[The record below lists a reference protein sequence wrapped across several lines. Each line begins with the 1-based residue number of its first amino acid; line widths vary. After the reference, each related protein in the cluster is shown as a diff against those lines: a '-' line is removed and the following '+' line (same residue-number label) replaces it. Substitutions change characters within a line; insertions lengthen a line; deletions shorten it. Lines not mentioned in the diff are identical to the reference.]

1 MQVFLFFILPLAGLG
16 LSWELVLADPQRIW
30 YWFILALA
38 GGGLLSFSVNFQLP
52 WRRAWAD
59 RVSFVVLLASVFWWL
74 LWLDFSYF
82 NYAVPVI
89 FWLLTVFLLRHT
101 RGRELEILPPSLRL
115 AMFLASSFFASSLS
129 FGLVTVLGYPL
140 WLVLVIFLLVLALP
154 TWSATIYLEQLG
166 KNWLLSYLFLLLVLA
181 EFFTVLVWLPFTE
194 ITLGLVLTIVILA
207 LYDLL
212 KYFVKPELT
221 VRRIIVKKII
231 VYAVFLLLVL
241 VSTPWL

>member
-1 MQVFLFFILPLAGLG
+1 MKALLFFILPAVALVAG
-16 LSWELVLADPQRIW
+16 WELVLADPQQIW
-30 YWFILALA
+30 YWFILALFSS
-38 GGGLLSFSVNFQLP
+38 GLLSFSINFSLP

-59 RVSFVVLLASVFWWL
+59 RVSFVVLAISVFWWL

-89 FWLLTVFLLRHT
+89 FWVLMVVLLRYT
-101 RGRELEILPPSLRL
+101 RVRELEILPPSLRL

-129 FGLVTVLGYPL
+129 FGLVTVLGYSL

-154 TWSATIYLEQLG
+154 TWAATIYLQQLG
-166 KNWLLSYLFLLLVLA
+166 KNWVLSYLFLLLVLA

-194 ITLGLVLTIVILA
+194 ITLGLILTVVILA
-207 LYDLL
+207 FYDLL

-241 VSTPWL
+241 LSTPWL

>member
-1 MQVFLFFILPLAGLG
+1 MNLLLFFILPIMALGLG
-16 LSWELVLADPQRIW
+16 WELVLADPQQIW
-30 YWFILALA
+30 YWFILVLA
-38 GGGLLSFSVNFQLP
+38 SGGLLSFSVNFNLP

-59 RVSFVVLLASVFWWL
+59 RVSFMVLLVSVFWWL

-82 NYAVPVI
+82 NYVVPVI
-89 FWLLTVFLLRHT
+89 FWLLTVLLLRYT

-140 WLVLVIFLLVLALP
+140 YLVLIVFLLLLALP
-154 TWSATIYLEQLG
+154 TWAATIYLRQLG

-207 LYDLL
+207 FYDLL

-231 VYAVFLLLVL
+231 VYAIFLLLVL
-241 VSTPWL
+241 FSTPWL